1 MSSKPDIVQ
10 EIKNLTRDYVRKGG
24 KANRRQQH
32 KRMLEFG
39 LFCRDSLQTPNLA
52 AVGKRHVVRYYKK
65 IESFSDATRLSHY
78 YALKTLFSLAGK
90 AMPVKP
96 FSGSNPEIDS

>member
-1 MSSKPDIVQ
+1 MSGKPDIVQ

-24 KANRRQQH
+24 KTNRRQQH
-32 KRMLEFG
+32 KRMIEFG

-52 AVGKRHVVRYYKK
+52 AVGKRHVVSYYKSLEK
-65 IESFSDATRLSHY
+65 LSDTTRLSHY

-96 FSGSNPEIDS
+96 FPDSNPEIDS

>member
-1 MSSKPDIVQ
+1 MSSKPDILQ

-24 KANRRQQH
+24 KINRRQQH

-39 LFCRDSLQTPNLA
+39 LFCRDNLQTPNLA

-65 IESFSDATRLSHY
+65 IESLSDITRLSHY
-78 YALKTLFSLAGK
+78 YAIKTLFLLAGK

-96 FSGSNPEIDS
+96 FPGPNPEIDS

>member
-1 MSSKPDIVQ
+1 MSSKHGIVQ

-24 KANRRQQH
+24 KTNRRQQH
-32 KRMLEFG
+32 KRMIEFG
-39 LFCRDSLQTPNLA
+39 LFCRDNLQTPNLA
-52 AVGKRHVVRYYKK
+52 AVGKRHVVSYYKSLK
-65 IESFSDATRLSHY
+65 KLSDATRLSHY

>member
-1 MSSKPDIVQ
+1 MSGKHDIMQ
-10 EIKNLTRDYVRKGG
+10 EIKNLTRDYVRRGG

-32 KRMLEFG
+32 KRMIEFG

-52 AVGKRHVVRYYKK
+52 AVGKRHVVSYYKSLK
-65 IESFSDATRLSHY
+65 KLSDATRLSHY
-78 YALKTLFSLAGK
+78 YAIKTLFLLAGK

-96 FSGSNPEIDS
+96 FPGPNPEIDS

>member
-39 LFCRDSLQTPNLA
+39 LFCRDNLQTPNLA
-52 AVGKRHVVRYYKK
+52 TVGKRHVVRYYKS
-65 IESFSDATRLSHY
+65 IENLSDATRLSHY
-78 YALKTLFSLAGK
+78 YAIKTLFLLAGK

-96 FSGSNPEIDS
+96 FPGPNPEIDS

>member
-1 MSSKPDIVQ
+1 MSSKPDILQ

-24 KANRRQQH
+24 KKNRRQQH

-39 LFCRDSLQTPNLA
+39 LFCRDNLQAPNLA
-52 AVGKRHVVRYYKK
+52 TVGKRHVVRYYKS
-65 IESFSDATRLSHY
+65 IENLSDATRLSHY
-78 YALKTLFSLAGK
+78 YAIKTLFLLAGK

-96 FSGSNPEIDS
+96 FPGPNPEIDS